1 MTGQEFSAC
10 RANYEQMLLIMD
22 GEYYI
27 QSIPTYDMMT
37 QMRSWACGSANGF
50 PGMEIDCFVYHL
62 KDKQY
67 RRYAASPY
75 SRLLSRD
82 EYRAPMETHCGWRP
96 MLIPLD
102 RYGQLSRCLKKIK
115 NGTIVRG
122 GTLSYGET
130 FCGRHQADFS
140 DGVSGCAVLSTV
152 FADIDIEIADS
163 SDDPDRNI
171 SWIVWDG
178 KLVCSRVLIG
188 DARLDTLYSKNGCFV
203 PSLRMEHDIKA
214 IDM

>member
-1 MTGQEFSAC
+1 M
-10 RANYEQMLLIMD
+10 
-22 GEYYI
+22 
-27 QSIPTYDMMT
+27 
-37 QMRSWACGSANGF
+37 
-50 PGMEIDCFVYHL
+50 
-62 KDKQY
+62 
-67 RRYAASPY
+67 
-75 SRLLSRD
+75 
-82 EYRAPMETHCGWRP
+82 
-96 MLIPLD
+96 
-102 RYGQLSRCLKKIK
+102 
-115 NGTIVRG
+115 
-122 GTLSYGET
+122 
-130 FCGRHQADFS
+130 
-140 DGVSGCAVLSTV
+140 STV